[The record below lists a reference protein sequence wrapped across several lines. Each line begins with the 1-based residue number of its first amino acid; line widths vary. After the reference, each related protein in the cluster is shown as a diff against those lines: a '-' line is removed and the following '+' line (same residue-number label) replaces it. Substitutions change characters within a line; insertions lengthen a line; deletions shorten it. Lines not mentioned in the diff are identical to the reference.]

1 MIQCFAK
8 NSFTPSFKDGKMPRL
23 LSASHITIGFSQHSR
38 ILHNHKDRLELLFI
52 RTGSGSYVVDDEY
65 YDVKAGNIIICN
77 AGVLHDEVPQYNRE
91 LSMLSIAIDNLQLE
105 GLPENHLIS
114 ADIKPV
120 LKVEKHF
127 VLMDAIFQTIFDS
140 VAFDSEEQQETN
152 QYLTQALLSL
162 LIHAF
167 KQYGQ
172 PNTEHSK
179 EDPLLKDIKQYIDEN
194 YSEDLTL
201 QKISDQF
208 FISPSYLSHLF
219 KRKLG
224 YSPIHYIVRR
234 RIGEAQSLLIMSQK
248 SITEI
253 ASMVGFDNLSHF
265 NVQFKKY
272 VGLSP
277 LSYRKKYTLRDP
289 SDELTD

>member
-8 NSFTPSFKDGKMPRL
+8 NSFTPSFLEGKMPRL
-23 LSASHITIGFSQHSR
+23 LSASYITIGFSQHSR

-52 RTGSGSYVVDDEY
+52 RTGSGSYIVDDEC
-65 YDVKAGNIIICN
+65 YDIKAGNIIICN
-77 AGVLHDEVPQYNRE
+77 AGVLHDEVPQYNHE

-114 ADIKPV
+114 EDIKPI
-120 LKVEKHF
+120 LKLEKHF
-127 VLMDAIFQTIFDS
+127 VLMDAIFQSIFDS
-140 VAFDSEEQQETN
+140 LAFENEEHQETN

-172 PNTEHSK
+172 PHAEHSK
-179 EDPLLKDIKQYIDEN
+179 EDPLLKSIKQYIDEN
-194 YSEDLTL
+194 YYEDLSL
-201 QKISDQF
+201 QKISEQF

-219 KRKLG
+219 KKKLG
-224 YSPIHYIVRR
+224 YSPMHYIVRR
-234 RIGEAQSLLIMSQK
+234 RIGEAQSMLIMSSR
-248 SITEI
+248 SITDI
-253 ASMVGFDNLSHF
+253 ASSVGFDNLSHF

-277 LSYRKKYTLRDP
+277 MTYRKKYTLPDTEE
-289 SDELTD
+289 SE